1 MTAKTSKSSRSSSN
15 VKSDASSSKSGDEDE
30 KKKKHIHP
38 SPTSKSLR
46 SASSE
51 SVHFPTLKK
60 MLRTNSKEQNQE
72 SSQEQD
78 KVKPQVHIDQ
88 QMQDVFK
95 NQGLMNTEME
105 QPVAWVDTERFN
117 LVIGIIVA
125 LNCIVIG
132 IDTDVN
138 SGVDGR
144 RPGVEW
150 QVVDT
155 IFAVIW
161 VSEVMARLYYHK
173 CRYFCNAWNNL
184 DFFLACLAVVD
195 AWVMKVM
202 EMDSSAQATES
213 FSWYRV
219 IRIARMLRLLRLIKL
234 MRMIQD
240 VWLIIQGFLAALR
253 TLLWVFVLLFLCIYS
268 CAVYITTIVGQACNM
283 DYRQKGIEF
292 EDCEALFGTVPNS
305 MLSLFQVITLDAWC
319 EVIAR
324 SVGRGKPYLYVFFLV
339 FLFFTTFGLLNIVVG
354 VIVENTLHISD
365 NNKKLQAQRQEARL
379 RKELEALREV
389 FEEADTDQSG
399 GVDIEEF
406 HEVMQREDVQQLFS
420 EMELPCNE
428 PDTLYEIFDVDKVGV
443 LSIQR
448 FVDGAIA
455 FKGPP
460 TGMEMRSMTLDVKGL
475 ATKVEGMENLL
486 KTICSVPPSDV
497 ETSSNQ
503 VSSSLPGLQRQHT
516 QGSLRSADALSAG
529 ALSGGA
535 LSGGGISETKEEV
548 SSGVKQRVPSMDRGV
563 LYPVAQQSAAER
575 LDLIEETLKGVWSDQ
590 ETLSAEFDSLLRFT
604 RPIAKRIGIDIGSA
618 SRTSPVNG
626 VHAVNGFGGTHHNL
640 NGQAASSK
648 LVSGLNPVQEQE
660 MQDSPYRRGTRQLM
674 QVLEANHM
682 ELQRDLERTGEI
694 LRKSRPVKPSRA
706 AGDS

>member
-1 MTAKTSKSSRSSSN
+1 MPVDDAASLGSPASPKMEISKTRSRLDQDAGKRLKKSATKSLSDKGGHSSDSITLPALKRKQTSAKSRETVGGEGSE
-15 VKSDASSSKSGDEDE
+15 SSKSKDGD
-30 KKKKHIHP
+30 
-38 SPTSKSLR
+38 
-46 SASSE
+46 
-51 SVHFPTLKK
+51 
-60 MLRTNSKEQNQE
+60 
-72 SSQEQD
+72 
-78 KVKPQVHIDQ
+78 DQ
-88 QMQDVFK
+88 WVDVFM
-95 NQGLMNTEME
+95 NQGLAAEE
-105 QPVAWVDTERFN
+105 EEEEVPWVDGEKFN
-117 LVIGIIVA
+117 MAIGTVVA
-125 LNCIVIG
+125 LNCVLIG
-132 IDTDVN
+132 VDTDVN
-138 SGVDGR
+138 SGLDGQK
-144 RPGVEW
+144 PSIEW
-150 QVVDT
+150 QIMDSV
-155 IFAVIW
+155 FAIIW
-161 VSEVMARLYYHK
+161 VCEVVVKVFYHK
-173 CRYFCNAWNNL
+173 CGYFRKGWNLL
-184 DFFLACLAVVD
+184 DVFLACVAVAD
-195 AWVMKVM
+195 AWIIRLLD
-202 EMDSSAQATES
+202 MDASAQAGDFTI
-213 FSWYRV
+213 FRV
-219 IRIARMLRLLRLIKL
+219 LRIARMLRLLRLIKL
-234 MRMIQD
+234 MRMIQE
-240 VWLIIQGFLAALR
+240 VWLIVQGFLEALR
-253 TLLWVFVLLFLCIYS
+253 TLLWVFVLLFLFIYCS
-268 CAVYITTIVGQACNM
+268 AVYMTTIVGQVCDL
-283 DYRQKGIEF
+283 DYRNEGIEF
-292 EDCEALFGTVPNS
+292 DDCESLFGKVPES
-305 MLSLFQVITLDAWC
+305 MLSLFQVITLDAWS
-319 EVIAR
+319 EVVARQVIA
-324 SVGRGKPYLYVFFLV
+324 GKAYLYFFFLV